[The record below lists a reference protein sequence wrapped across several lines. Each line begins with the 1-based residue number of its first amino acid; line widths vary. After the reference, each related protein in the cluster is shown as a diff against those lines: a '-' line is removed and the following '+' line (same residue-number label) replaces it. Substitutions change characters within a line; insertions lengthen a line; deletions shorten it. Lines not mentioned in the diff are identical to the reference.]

1 MKIKLTNFK
10 YIVLLLITTFYSQL
24 VMSQE
29 KPAVDFAQLGI
40 SQNKPA
46 VNKEQVLDFSAGVI
60 EGELN
65 RPSILMELGSNFKD
79 FNDLV
84 FLRENFNSFHAVDT
98 KERLRFVEEKK

>member
-1 MKIKLTNFK
+1 MTKKLINFR
-10 YIVLLLITTFYSQL
+10 YIVLLILTAILSQD
-24 VMSQE
+24 V
-29 KPAVDFAQLGI
+29 I
-40 SQNKPA
+40 SQDKPEEK
-46 VNKEQVLDFSAGVI
+46 KEQVLDFSAGVI

-79 FNDLV
+79 FNDLI